1 MTDKLKNTLNEIL
14 SEGRYKFSQS
24 LRDRIDEWTSKH
36 GDRDLLFHATE
47 REFKKLSPQRRIG
60 NRIDA
65 WGPNPLFREDVFHFS
80 EDPLVG
86 ADFLMRGGY
95 IHMFRCDGRDKR
107 FFHLNKDLEN
117 WSINILM
124 HHLIKREQNNVHPKV
139 LKEIE
144 RLYGVIKDKELDT
157 RLGYEKANKRE
168 KKFVSEVKAYIEGVF
183 LGDGYYGFSYTNEY
197 EGTKAGAKSLK
208 SYAVFDKALS
218 KLKPLDILEVS
229 VDEVEGA

>member
-1 MTDKLKNTLNEIL
+1 MTDKIKDTLNEIL

-24 LRDRIDEWTSKH
+24 LKERIAEWINEH
-36 GDRDLLFHATE
+36 GDHDLLFHATE
-47 REFKKLSPQRRIG
+47 RNFKKLSPERRIG
-60 NRIDA
+60 NKIDA

-80 EDPLVG
+80 EDPYVG

-124 HHLIKREQNNVHPKV
+124 HHLIKRESNNVHPKV
-139 LKEIE
+139 LKEID
-144 RLYGVIKDKELDT
+144 RLYGLIKDKGLDT
-157 RLGYEKANKRE
+157 RLGYEKASKRE
-168 KKFVSEVKAYIEGVF
+168 KKFLSDVKAYIEGVF
-183 LGDGYYGFSYTNEY
+183 LDDGYYGFSYTNEY

-208 SYAVFDKALS
+208 SYAVFDQRLS
-218 KLKPLDILEVS
+218 KLKPLGVLEVS
-229 VDEVEGA
+229 VEEVEGA